1 MINKVFI
8 DTDICNIEADAIV
21 LPANESL
28 KEGSGVSTALFQ
40 AAGRKELTR
49 ACEKIG
55 HCDVGSAVVTDAFNL
70 NAQFIIHACV
80 PKWVDGDNDEYK
92 LLCSA
97 YIAALQMADLLNC
110 ITIAFPLLASG
121 NNKFD
126 KELALEIAVKCIESF
141 EPKHLQQAVI
151 VLYGENTVDL
161 VKKSGYPVISV
172 SAPNKQRMHA
182 TIKLQPSANTA
193 EFQQAAMN
201 WFKERKHQQAVLAAG
216 VVVLNTVL
224 KNKKG
229 VVKTVDQV
237 AHIITDA
244 L

>member
-1 MINKVFI
+1 M
-8 DTDICNIEADAIV
+8 
-21 LPANESL
+21 
-28 KEGSGVSTALFQ
+28 
-40 AAGRKELTR
+40 
-49 ACEKIG
+49 
-55 HCDVGSAVVTDAFNL
+55 GSAVVTDAFNL

-161 VKKSGYPVISV
+161 VKKTGYPVISV

-193 EFQQAAMN
+193 EFQQSAMN

-237 AHIITDA
+237 AHIIMDA